1 MRGPAA
7 WPLRLLVRR
16 GPVACAWTPVARA
29 SWARVQ
35 PTGLGPPRPWAPGLG
50 LFAGAGA
57 ARSPRCWTS
66 GCLGGG
72 PGGPGGGAG
81 LARLLGLWARR
92 PGSCSC
98 EDLRLGSRRLPRA
111 GLPGGPAV
119 TARAG
124 GEASRR
130 GPALPAAAAAPK
142 DDSQLR
148 PTAAGRSEARKL
160 LGLAYPE
167 RRRLAGRALRV
178 PFLPLGQPR
187 RTPSIARGPGASEKG
202 LCGRHAD
209 PGRLAAP

>member
-50 LFAGAGA
+50 LFGGAGA

-66 GCLGGG
+66 GCLGSG

-92 PGSCSC
+92 PGSCRC

-119 TARAG
+119 AARAG

-148 PTAAGRSEARKL
+148 PAAAGRSEARKL

-167 RRRLAGRALRV
+167 RRRLAGRALGV
-178 PFLPLGQPR
+178 PFLPLGRPC
-187 RTPSIARGPGASEKG
+187 RTPSKRLVPAPPRRD
-202 LCGRHAD
+202 CGRHAA